1 MIYYLFKHIDQTM
14 SYACGMAMLNPG
26 WIHMTRNLENESVII
41 FGKKNKTLL
50 KVEKN
55 IVEVRPGRMVIL
67 PAGRLH
73 CGAEQISE
81 PVSYY
86 WLHIYNCIKTNNKKQ
101 YFIPN
106 QIDEKKALTI
116 LSSPAVAYQRLENDI
131 ILPFYLDVQNPPKF
145 ENLFNQILQEF
156 KKPGF
161 SPLIYRLL
169 IQKLLLDFSAESFSK
184 PENANLSPTNK
195 LVHQILLILEDELSN
210 PNASVKYFA
219 DRLNVNPDYL
229 GRCFKEAMQISVGQ
243 YIAHQRCDLA
253 CARLRET
260 TNSIDEIC
268 AGCGYGS
275 RRQFYDEFKKHT
287 GKTPAAYR
295 KESAFISINAE

>member
-1 MIYYLFKHIDQTM
+1 
-14 SYACGMAMLNPG
+14 
-26 WIHMTRNLENESVII
+26 MTRNLENESVII
-41 FGKKNKTLL
+41 FGKKNTALL
-50 KVEKN
+50 KVEEN
-55 IVEVRPGRMVIL
+55 VLEVKPGRLVIL
-67 PAGRLH
+67 PAGKLH
-73 CGAEQISE
+73 TGAEQIRE

-86 WLHIYNCIKTNNKKQ
+86 WLHIYNCIKTESGLER
-101 YFIPN
+101 YFIPT
-106 QIDEKKALTI
+106 QINEKKAQTI
-116 LSSPAVAYQRLENDI
+116 LSSPAVAYQRLEHDI
-131 ILPFYLDVQNPPKF
+131 ILPSYLDVQNPPKF
-145 ENLFNQILQEF
+145 ENQFNQILQEF

-169 IQKLLLDFSAESFSK
+169 IQKLLLDFSAESFAK
-184 PENANLSPTNK
+184 PGNSNLSPSNK

-260 TNSIDEIC
+260 TNSIDEIRLQ
-268 AGCGYGS
+268 CGYGS
-275 RRQFYDEFKKHT
+275 RRQFYDEFKKLT

-295 KESAFISINAE
+295 KASAFIAINAE